1 VPKVSPE
8 HLEAR
13 KQQILDAAMECF
25 AREGFHRTTMKH
37 IVDESGLSPGAIY
50 KYFSSKDQIIDAI
63 ARERHAQ
70 EHALLSSV
78 IEEDDKAQSL
88 QQLARA
94 FFANFAGGEYKKA
107 RRVGVE
113 VWAEALRNPEV
124 LKTVRRGVDEPRKL
138 LARIVTRCQERD
150 EIPSHIDAD
159 DFARV
164 IIAIFHGF
172 VLQQA
177 WDSRIEAHQFL
188 AIIDCLLDALAAPQV
203 G

>member
-1 VPKVSPE
+1 
-8 HLEAR
+8 
-13 KQQILDAAMECF
+13 MECF
-25 AREGFHRTTMKH
+25 SREGFHRTTMKH

-50 KYFSSKDQIIDAI
+50 KYFSSKDQIIDEI
-63 ARERHAQ
+63 AVERHAQ
-70 EHALLSSV
+70 EHALLLSV

-88 QQLARA
+88 QELSSV

-113 VWAEALRNPEV
+113 VWAEALRNPEI

-138 LARIVTRCQERD
+138 LARIVTQCQQRD
-150 EIPSHIDAD
+150 EIPSHIDPD

-172 VLQQA
+172 ILQQA
-177 WDSRIEAHQFL
+177 WDSRVGKHQFL
-188 AIIDCLLDALAAPQV
+188 AIIDSLLDALAAQHV
-203 G
+203 D